1 MPKEGVTRVL
11 FFVLGSISLLL
22 GAVGIFLPLI
32 PTTPFL
38 LLSVAC
44 YLRSSTKMHTW
55 LVNNRVFGQYL
66 SNYRE
71 GKGLP
76 MKVKIFTLGI
86 LWVTVIYSAFYIID
100 ILVMQFLLIFVAI
113 MVTMHLV
120 LLPTFKRV

>member
-1 MPKEGVTRVL
+1 
-11 FFVLGSISLLL
+11 
-22 GAVGIFLPLI
+22 
-32 PTTPFL
+32 
-38 LLSVAC
+38 
-44 YLRSSTKMHTW
+44 MHTW
-55 LVNNRVFGQYL
+55 LVNNRVFGEYL